1 MIHQPWTDEYI
12 KVIADELTN
21 ALTYTRDRAKQEAA
35 IAVTLRQVRDETRT
49 QFIAELNARVT
60 AIEKRLDDMEGD

>member
-1 MIHQPWTDEYI
+1 MASEWTDEYI
-12 KVIADELTN
+12 DVIADELTN

-35 IAVTLRQVRDETRT
+35 IAMTLRQVRDETRT
-49 QFIAELNARVT
+49 QFMAELNGRVT

>member
-1 MIHQPWTDEYI
+1 MVNQPWTNEYI
-12 KVIADELTN
+12 DVIADELTN

-35 IAVTLRQVRDETRT
+35 IAMTLRQVRDETRT
-49 QFIAELNARVT
+49 QFDSQIAQRVT